1 MRIPWQEAD
10 VMFELMGILALVFVG
25 FVVFGVVALVAGLLK
40 FVLKIALIP
49 MVLLF
54 KGLGLF
60 LGALVV
66 LVVAGPVVL
75 GIGLV
80 VLIPLLLIGGV
91 VWAGFALVT

>member
-1 MRIPWQEAD
+1 
-10 VMFELMGILALVFVG
+10 MFELMGILALVFVG
-25 FVVFGVVALVAGLLK
+25 VVVFGVVALVAGLLK

-54 KGLGLF
+54 KGLGLL
-60 LGALVV
+60 LGALVI

-75 GIGLV
+75 GVGL
-80 VLIPLLLIGGV
+80 LLLLPLLLIGGV